1 MFYKIDPF
9 DTDKMI
15 FVGHTPTKPTKPF
28 ISDKYHLVALD
39 TVSGYNGPLTLMDMD
54 TLKYWQS

>member
-15 FVGHTPTKPTKPF
+15 FVGHTPTKPF